1 MADIIENRDFDPN
14 IPFFPNRNI
23 ISYKVHNNSDS
34 KPKNQDENDVVI
46 SKHLVSNNF
55 IADGSNVKLKM
66 KFTNNTFPEVMNFYE
81 NLVLTSAW
89 DVRENADYETLLL
102 TRSHLFYNTIKYK
115 WKSNSVFND
124 FLNKINEKKDD
135 DLETTKIKNKKIES
149 KNNTSNPLRL
159 FSDAF
164 NHSIEEKYIDVA
176 YDFKPEENTN
186 NEEHG
191 IFVNFEK
198 NLFRNGSRRFS
209 ENHFAI
215 SKINLISHDIK
226 INNTAN
232 SVSIVTGDGEDDE
245 DKIVLSVVNSGIM
258 NDIIEKPIQNILNS
272 IGEEIT
278 KDNFLIQ
285 GDYMATQLIKELELT
300 YQGTI
305 TILYNKDIQIGDLIT
320 LIDETASL
328 QGIFKIMSFEHI
340 LDTRGLIT
348 ILKVCASF
356 EIRDPVVDTYS
367 NDISYK
373 LMESFKENIA
383 GGLDESD
390 SYIVNKVF
398 AYYMKYIT
406 HSEKYTNFRYVFF
419 EDGKGTSNIG
429 DIATER
435 SRLTFTPS
443 IIPIRF
449 YPMLKKGIIQIP
461 DNLEKAFGYQNAYYQ
476 EGIFK
481 YFSNFFSIKI
491 RNALKSFGKTMVKA
505 IVFLAD
511 TIAETLSFGLSNLL
525 KSFFGVTQKHSD
537 EGIIG
542 EIDVDRNEFKTTP
555 YSPYGS
561 ITSNN
566 LGRKFNFTL
575 AFFNTQLQST
585 DNLNNNFPIK
595 DKDKAIKNL
604 SFKEKTVK
612 NYITETFDM
621 TLMVE
626 IYDGFNKEVNGT
638 KLISDYTYK
647 NYIKNIE
654 PENSNSEVLGPLF
667 TNHHGSEYGV
677 IFSKNKNS
685 TSKLHKSGVIEKVVI
700 SKDNNGNLKTEPR
713 ERYFV
718 ETIIDISE
726 LNMPVSELHI
736 FWFHNFYG
744 ASDYDVDDISVRR
757 KFISNILKVMQ
768 QRLNENKGNV
778 ATILMGDCNLQLF
791 NFGEKGVKKHIGDS
805 VLNNYYYVLPEAYK
819 ESLYVKLSEATT
831 INTKGEL
838 KNAFDNIVVS
848 KNLIEG
854 EMSDYFYASIY
865 NYPVENKRIVSDHI
879 PIYIGFKR

>member
-1 MADIIENRDFDPN
+1 MADIVENRDFDPN

-34 KPKNQDENDVVI
+34 KPENQNEDDVVI

-55 IADGSNVKLKM
+55 VADGSNVKLKM

-102 TRSHLFYNTIKYK
+102 ARSHLFYNTIKYK
-115 WKSNSVFND
+115 WKNNSVFND
-124 FLNKINEKKDD
+124 FLNKINEKKDN
-135 DLETTKIKNKKIES
+135 DLETTEIKNKKIES

-159 FSDAF
+159 FGDAF

-176 YDFKPEENTN
+176 YDFKPEENKN
-186 NEEHG
+186 NEEQG
-191 IFVNFEK
+191 IFDNFEK
-198 NLFRNGSRRFS
+198 NLFRNGSRKFS

-226 INNTAN
+226 INNTPN

-245 DKIVLSVVNSGIM
+245 DKIVLSVVNSGVM
-258 NDIIEKPIQNILNS
+258 NDIVEKPISNVLNS

-278 KDNFLIQ
+278 ENNFLIQ
-285 GDYMATQLIKELELT
+285 ADYMATQLIKELELT

-320 LIDETASL
+320 LIDETSSL

-373 LMESFKENIA
+373 LMESFKENVA
-383 GGLDESD
+383 VGFDESD

-419 EDGKGTSNIG
+419 ENEKGTSDIG

-449 YPMLKKGIIQIP
+449 YPMLKKGIMQIP

-491 RNALKSFGKTMVKA
+491 RNVLRSFGKTMIKA
-505 IVFLAD
+505 VVFLAD

-525 KSFFGVTQKHSD
+525 KPFFGVTQKHSD

-542 EIDVDRNEFKTTP
+542 EIDVDKNEFKTTP

-566 LGRKFNFTL
+566 LGRKFDFTV

-595 DKDKAIKNL
+595 DKDKATKNL
-604 SFKEKTVK
+604 LFKEKTVK
-612 NYITETFDM
+612 NYITETFDI

-638 KLISDYTYK
+638 KLIPSYTYK
-647 NYIKNIE
+647 DYIKNIE
-654 PENSNSEVLGPLF
+654 PENNSNNILGPLF
-667 TNHHGSEYGV
+667 TNHHGSEFGV
-677 IFSKNKNS
+677 VFSKNKNS
-685 TSKLHKSGVIEKVVI
+685 TSKLHKSGVVEKVVI
-700 SKDNNGNLKTEPR
+700 SKDNNGNLKTELR
-713 ERYFV
+713 ERNFV

-726 LNMPVSELHI
+726 LNMPISKLHI

-744 ASDYDVDDISVRR
+744 ASDYDVDDISIRR

-791 NFGEKGVKKHIGDS
+791 NFGEKGIKKHIGDS

-819 ESLYVKLSEATT
+819 KSLYVKLSEATT
-831 INTKGEL
+831 IDTKGEL

-854 EMSDYFYASIY
+854 EMSNYFYTSIY
-865 NYPVENKRIVSDHI
+865 NYPVENKRMVSDHI

>member
-34 KPKNQDENDVVI
+34 KPENQNEDDVVI

-55 IADGSNVKLKM
+55 VADGSNVKLKM

-102 TRSHLFYNTIKYK
+102 ARSHLFYNTIKYK
-115 WKSNSVFND
+115 WKNNSVFND
-124 FLNKINEKKDD
+124 FLNKINEKKDN
-135 DLETTKIKNKKIES
+135 DLETTEIKNKKIES

-164 NHSIEEKYIDVA
+164 NHSIQEKYIDVA
-176 YDFKPEENTN
+176 YDFKPEENKN
-186 NEEHG
+186 NEEQG
-191 IFVNFEK
+191 IFDNFEK
-198 NLFRNGSRRFS
+198 NLFRNGSRKFS

-226 INNTAN
+226 INNTPN
-232 SVSIVTGDGEDDE
+232 SVSIVTGNGEDDE
-245 DKIVLSVVNSGIM
+245 DKIVLSVVNSGVM
-258 NDIIEKPIQNILNS
+258 NDIVEKPISNVLNS

-278 KDNFLIQ
+278 ENNFLIQ
-285 GDYMATQLIKELELT
+285 ADYMATQLIKELELT

-373 LMESFKENIA
+373 LMESFKENVA
-383 GGLDESD
+383 VGFDESD

-419 EDGKGTSNIG
+419 ENEKGTSEIG
-429 DIATER
+429 DITTER

-449 YPMLKKGIIQIP
+449 YPMLKKGIMQIP

-491 RNALKSFGKTMVKA
+491 RNTLKSFGKTMVKA

-525 KSFFGVTQKHSD
+525 KPFFGVTQKHSD

-542 EIDVDRNEFKTTP
+542 EIDVDKNEFKTTP
-555 YSPYGS
+555 YSPYGN

-566 LGRKFNFTL
+566 LGRKFDFIV

-585 DNLNNNFPIK
+585 DNLNNNFVIK

-604 SFKEKTVK
+604 IFKEKSVK
-612 NYITETFDM
+612 NYITETFDI

-638 KLISDYTYK
+638 KLIPNYTYK
-647 NYIKNIE
+647 DYIKNIE
-654 PENSNSEVLGPLF
+654 PENNSSNILGPLF
-667 TNHHGSEYGV
+667 TNHHGSEFGV
-677 IFSKNKNS
+677 VFSKNKNS
-685 TSKLHKSGVIEKVVI
+685 TSKLHKSGVVEKVVI
-700 SKDNNGNLKTEPR
+700 SKDNDGNLKTELR
-713 ERYFV
+713 ERNFV

-726 LNMPVSELHI
+726 LNMPISKLHI

-744 ASDYDVDDISVRR
+744 ASDYDVDDISIRR

-768 QRLNENKGNV
+768 QRLNENKVNV

-819 ESLYVKLSEATT
+819 KSLYVKLSEATT
-831 INTKGEL
+831 IDTKGEL

-854 EMSDYFYASIY
+854 EMANYFYTSIY
-865 NYPVENKRIVSDHI
+865 NYPVENKRMVSDHI
-879 PIYIGFKR
+879 PVYIGFKR

>member
-34 KPKNQDENDVVI
+34 KPENQNEDDVVI

-55 IADGSNVKLKM
+55 VADGSNVKLKM

-102 TRSHLFYNTIKYK
+102 ARSHLFYNTIKYK
-115 WKSNSVFND
+115 WKNNSVFND
-124 FLNKINEKKDD
+124 FLNKINEKKDN
-135 DLETTKIKNKKIES
+135 DLETTEIKNKKIES

-164 NHSIEEKYIDVA
+164 NHSIQEKYIDVA
-176 YDFKPEENTN
+176 YDFKPEENKN
-186 NEEHG
+186 NEEQG
-191 IFVNFEK
+191 IFDNFEK
-198 NLFRNGSRRFS
+198 NLFRNGSRKFS

-226 INNTAN
+226 INNTPN

-245 DKIVLSVVNSGIM
+245 DKIILSIVNSGVM
-258 NDIIEKPIQNILNS
+258 NDIVEKPISNVLNS

-278 KDNFLIQ
+278 ENNFLIQ
-285 GDYMATQLIKELELT
+285 ADYMATQLIKELELT

-373 LMESFKENIA
+373 LMESFKENVA
-383 GGLDESD
+383 VGFDESD

-419 EDGKGTSNIG
+419 ENEKGTSDIG

-449 YPMLKKGIIQIP
+449 YPMLKKGIMQIP

-491 RNALKSFGKTMVKA
+491 RNTLKSFGKTMVKA

-525 KSFFGVTQKHSD
+525 KPFFGVTQKHSD

-542 EIDVDRNEFKTTP
+542 EIDVDKNEFKTTP
-555 YSPYGS
+555 YSPYGN

-566 LGRKFNFTL
+566 LGRKFDFTV

-585 DNLNNNFPIK
+585 DNLNNNFVIK
-595 DKDKAIKNL
+595 DKNKAIKNL
-604 SFKEKTVK
+604 IFKEKSVK
-612 NYITETFDM
+612 NYITETFDI

-638 KLISDYTYK
+638 KLIPNYTYK
-647 NYIKNIE
+647 DYIKNIE
-654 PENSNSEVLGPLF
+654 LENNSSNILGPLF
-667 TNHHGSEYGV
+667 TNHHGSEFGV
-677 IFSKNKNS
+677 VFSKNKNS
-685 TSKLHKSGVIEKVVI
+685 TSKLHKSGVVEKVVI
-700 SKDNNGNLKTEPR
+700 SKDSNGNLKTELR
-713 ERYFV
+713 ERNFV

-726 LNMPVSELHI
+726 LNMPISKLHI

-744 ASDYDVDDISVRR
+744 ASDYDVDDISIRR

-819 ESLYVKLSEATT
+819 KSLYVKLSEATT
-831 INTKGEL
+831 IDTKGEL

-854 EMSDYFYASIY
+854 EMSNYFYTSIY
-865 NYPVENKRIVSDHI
+865 NYPVENKRMVSDHI

>member
-34 KPKNQDENDVVI
+34 KPENQNEDDVVI

-55 IADGSNVKLKM
+55 VADGSNVKLKM

-102 TRSHLFYNTIKYK
+102 ARSHLFYNTIKYK
-115 WKSNSVFND
+115 WKNNSVFND
-124 FLNKINEKKDD
+124 FLNKINEKKDN
-135 DLETTKIKNKKIES
+135 DLETTEIKNKKIES

-164 NHSIEEKYIDVA
+164 NHSIQEKYIDVA
-176 YDFKPEENTN
+176 YDFKPEENKN
-186 NEEHG
+186 NEEQG
-191 IFVNFEK
+191 IFDNFEK
-198 NLFRNGSRRFS
+198 NLFRNGSRKFS

-226 INNTAN
+226 INNTPN
-232 SVSIVTGDGEDDE
+232 SVSIVTGNGEDDE
-245 DKIVLSVVNSGIM
+245 DKIVLSVVNSGVM
-258 NDIIEKPIQNILNS
+258 NDIVEKPISNVLNS

-278 KDNFLIQ
+278 ENNFLIQ
-285 GDYMATQLIKELELT
+285 ADYMATQLIKELELT

-305 TILYNKDIQIGDLIT
+305 TILYNKDIQMGDLIT

-356 EIRDPVVDTYS
+356 EIRDPVINTYS

-373 LMESFKENIA
+373 LMESFKENVA
-383 GGLDESD
+383 VGFDESD
-390 SYIVNKVF
+390 S
-398 AYYMKYIT
+398 YYMKYIT

-419 EDGKGTSNIG
+419 ENEKGTSEIG

-449 YPMLKKGIIQIP
+449 YPMLKKGIMQIP

-491 RNALKSFGKTMVKA
+491 RNTLKSFGKTMVKA

-511 TIAETLSFGLSNLL
+511 TVAETLSFGLSNLL
-525 KSFFGVTQKHSD
+525 KPFFGVTQKHSD

-542 EIDVDRNEFKTTP
+542 EIDVDNEFKTTP
-555 YSPYGS
+555 YSPYGN

-566 LGRKFNFTL
+566 LGRKFDFTV

-585 DNLNNNFPIK
+585 DNLNNNFVIK

-604 SFKEKTVK
+604 IFKEKSVK
-612 NYITETFDM
+612 NYITETFDI

-626 IYDGFNKEVNGT
+626 IYDGFNKEVNGA
-638 KLISDYTYK
+638 KLIPNYTYK
-647 NYIKNIE
+647 DYIKNIE
-654 PENSNSEVLGPLF
+654 PENNSSNILDPLF
-667 TNHHGSEYGV
+667 TNHHGSEFGV
-677 IFSKNKNS
+677 VFSKNKNS
-685 TSKLHKSGVIEKVVI
+685 TSKLHKSGVVEKVVI
-700 SKDNNGNLKTEPR
+700 SKDSDGNLKTELR
-713 ERYFV
+713 ERNFV

-726 LNMPVSELHI
+726 LNMPISKLHI

-744 ASDYDVDDISVRR
+744 ASDYDVDDISIRR

-819 ESLYVKLSEATT
+819 KSLYVKLSEATT
-831 INTKGEL
+831 IDTKGEL

-854 EMSDYFYASIY
+854 EMANYFYTSIY
-865 NYPVENKRIVSDHI
+865 NYPVENKRMVSDHI
-879 PIYIGFKR
+879 PVYIGFKR

>member
-34 KPKNQDENDVVI
+34 KPENQNEDDVVI

-55 IADGSNVKLKM
+55 VADGSNVKLKM

-102 TRSHLFYNTIKYK
+102 ARSHLFYNTIKYK
-115 WKSNSVFND
+115 WKNNLVFND
-124 FLNKINEKKDD
+124 FLNKINEKKDN
-135 DLETTKIKNKKIES
+135 DLETTEIKNKKIES

-164 NHSIEEKYIDVA
+164 NHSIQEKYIDVA
-176 YDFKPEENTN
+176 YDFKPEENKN
-186 NEEHG
+186 NEEQG
-191 IFVNFEK
+191 IFDNFEK
-198 NLFRNGSRRFS
+198 NLFRNGSRKFS

-226 INNTAN
+226 INNTPN
-232 SVSIVTGDGEDDE
+232 SVSIVTGNGEDDE
-245 DKIVLSVVNSGIM
+245 DKIVLSVVNSGVM
-258 NDIIEKPIQNILNS
+258 NDIVEKPISNVLNS

-278 KDNFLIQ
+278 ENNFLIQ
-285 GDYMATQLIKELELT
+285 ADYMATQLIKELELT

-305 TILYNKDIQIGDLIT
+305 TILYNKDIQMGDLIT

-356 EIRDPVVDTYS
+356 EIRDPVINTYS

-373 LMESFKENIA
+373 LMESFKENVA
-383 GGLDESD
+383 VGFDESD

-419 EDGKGTSNIG
+419 ENEKGTSEIG

-449 YPMLKKGIIQIP
+449 YPMLKKGIMQIP

-491 RNALKSFGKTMVKA
+491 RNTLKSFGKTMVKA

-511 TIAETLSFGLSNLL
+511 TVAETLSFGLSNLL
-525 KSFFGVTQKHSD
+525 KPFFGVTQKHSD

-542 EIDVDRNEFKTTP
+542 EIDVDKNEFKTTP
-555 YSPYGS
+555 YSPYGN

-566 LGRKFNFTL
+566 LGRKFDFTV

-585 DNLNNNFPIK
+585 DNLNNNFVIK

-604 SFKEKTVK
+604 IFKEKSVK
-612 NYITETFDM
+612 NYITETFDI

-638 KLISDYTYK
+638 KLIPNYTYK
-647 NYIKNIE
+647 DYIKNIE
-654 PENSNSEVLGPLF
+654 PENNSSNILGPLF
-667 TNHHGSEYGV
+667 TNHHGSEFGV
-677 IFSKNKNS
+677 VFSKNKNS
-685 TSKLHKSGVIEKVVI
+685 TSKLHKSGVVEKVVI
-700 SKDNNGNLKTEPR
+700 SKDSNGNLKTELR
-713 ERYFV
+713 ERNFV

-726 LNMPVSELHI
+726 LNMPISKLHI

-744 ASDYDVDDISVRR
+744 ASDYDVDDISIRR

-819 ESLYVKLSEATT
+819 KSLYVKLSEATT
-831 INTKGEL
+831 IDTKGEL

-854 EMSDYFYASIY
+854 EMANYFYTSIY
-865 NYPVENKRIVSDHI
+865 NYPVENKRMVSDHI
-879 PIYIGFKR
+879 PVYIGFKR

>member
-34 KPKNQDENDVVI
+34 KPENQNEDDVVI

-55 IADGSNVKLKM
+55 VADGSNVKLKM
-66 KFTNNTFPEVMNFYE
+66 KFTNNTFPEIMNFYE

-102 TRSHLFYNTIKYK
+102 SRSHLFYNTIKYK
-115 WKSNSVFND
+115 WKNNSVFND
-124 FLNKINEKKDD
+124 FLNKINEKKDN
-135 DLETTKIKNKKIES
+135 DLETTEIKNKKIES

-164 NHSIEEKYIDVA
+164 NHSIQEKYIDVA
-176 YDFKPEENTN
+176 YDFKPEENKN
-186 NEEHG
+186 NEEQG
-191 IFVNFEK
+191 IFDNFEK
-198 NLFRNGSRRFS
+198 NLFRNGSRKFS

-226 INNTAN
+226 INNTPN

-258 NDIIEKPIQNILNS
+258 NDIVEKPISNVLNS

-278 KDNFLIQ
+278 ENNFLIQ
-285 GDYMATQLIKELELT
+285 ADYMATQLIKELELT

-305 TILYNKDIQIGDLIT
+305 TILYNKDIQICDLIT

-373 LMESFKENIA
+373 LMESFKENVA
-383 GGLDESD
+383 VGFDESD

-398 AYYMKYIT
+398 AYYMKYVT

-419 EDGKGTSNIG
+419 ENEKGTSDIG

-449 YPMLKKGIIQIP
+449 YPMLKKGIMQIP

-491 RNALKSFGKTMVKA
+491 RNTLKSFGKTMVKA

-525 KSFFGVTQKHSD
+525 KPFFGVTQKHSD

-542 EIDVDRNEFKTTP
+542 EIDVDKNEFKTTP
-555 YSPYGS
+555 YSPYGN

-566 LGRKFNFTL
+566 LGRKFDFTV

-585 DNLNNNFPIK
+585 DNLNNNFVIK
-595 DKDKAIKNL
+595 DKNKAIKNL
-604 SFKEKTVK
+604 IFKEKSVK
-612 NYITETFDM
+612 NYIIETFDI

-638 KLISDYTYK
+638 KLIPNYTYK
-647 NYIKNIE
+647 DYIKNIE
-654 PENSNSEVLGPLF
+654 PENNSSNILGPLF
-667 TNHHGSEYGV
+667 TNHHGSEFGV
-677 IFSKNKNS
+677 VFSKNKNS
-685 TSKLHKSGVIEKVVI
+685 TSKLHKSGVVEKVVI
-700 SKDNNGNLKTEPR
+700 SKDNDGNLKTELR
-713 ERYFV
+713 ERNFV

-726 LNMPVSELHI
+726 LNMPISKLHI

-744 ASDYDVDDISVRR
+744 ASDYDVDDISIRR

-819 ESLYVKLSEATT
+819 KSLYVKLSEATT
-831 INTKGEL
+831 IDTKGEL

-854 EMSDYFYASIY
+854 EMANYFYTSIY
-865 NYPVENKRIVSDHI
+865 NYPVENKRMVSDHI
-879 PIYIGFKR
+879 PVYIGFKR

>member
-46 SKHLVSNNF
+46 SKHLVSNDF

-258 NDIIEKPIQNILNS
+258 NDIIEKQIQNILNS

-406 HSEKYTNFRYVFF
+406 HSEK
-419 EDGKGTSNIG
+419 
-429 DIATER
+429 
-435 SRLTFTPS
+435 
-443 IIPIRF
+443 
-449 YPMLKKGIIQIP
+449 
-461 DNLEKAFGYQNAYYQ
+461 
-476 EGIFK
+476 
-481 YFSNFFSIKI
+481 
-491 RNALKSFGKTMVKA
+491 
-505 IVFLAD
+505 
-511 TIAETLSFGLSNLL
+511 
-525 KSFFGVTQKHSD
+525 
-537 EGIIG
+537 
-542 EIDVDRNEFKTTP
+542 
-555 YSPYGS
+555 
-561 ITSNN
+561 
-566 LGRKFNFTL
+566 
-575 AFFNTQLQST
+575 
-585 DNLNNNFPIK
+585 
-595 DKDKAIKNL
+595 
-604 SFKEKTVK
+604 
-612 NYITETFDM
+612 
-621 TLMVE
+621 
-626 IYDGFNKEVNGT
+626 
-638 KLISDYTYK
+638 
-647 NYIKNIE
+647 
-654 PENSNSEVLGPLF
+654 
-667 TNHHGSEYGV
+667 
-677 IFSKNKNS
+677 
-685 TSKLHKSGVIEKVVI
+685 
-700 SKDNNGNLKTEPR
+700 
-713 ERYFV
+713 
-718 ETIIDISE
+718 
-726 LNMPVSELHI
+726 
-736 FWFHNFYG
+736 
-744 ASDYDVDDISVRR
+744 
-757 KFISNILKVMQ
+757 
-768 QRLNENKGNV
+768 
-778 ATILMGDCNLQLF
+778 
-791 NFGEKGVKKHIGDS
+791 
-805 VLNNYYYVLPEAYK
+805 
-819 ESLYVKLSEATT
+819 
-831 INTKGEL
+831 
-838 KNAFDNIVVS
+838 
-848 KNLIEG
+848 
-854 EMSDYFYASIY
+854 
-865 NYPVENKRIVSDHI
+865 
-879 PIYIGFKR
+879 

>member
-34 KPKNQDENDVVI
+34 KPENQNEDDVVI

-55 IADGSNVKLKM
+55 VADGSNVKLKM

-102 TRSHLFYNTIKYK
+102 ARSHLFYNTIKYK
-115 WKSNSVFND
+115 WKNNLVFND
-124 FLNKINEKKDD
+124 FLNKINEKKDN
-135 DLETTKIKNKKIES
+135 DLETTEIKNKKIES

-164 NHSIEEKYIDVA
+164 NHSIQEKYIDVA
-176 YDFKPEENTN
+176 YDFKPEENKN
-186 NEEHG
+186 NEEQG
-191 IFVNFEK
+191 IFDNFEK
-198 NLFRNGSRRFS
+198 NLFRNGSRKFS

-226 INNTAN
+226 INNTPN
-232 SVSIVTGDGEDDE
+232 SVSIVTGNGEDDE
-245 DKIVLSVVNSGIM
+245 DKIVLSVVNSGVM
-258 NDIIEKPIQNILNS
+258 NDIVEKPISNVLNS

-278 KDNFLIQ
+278 ENNFLIQ
-285 GDYMATQLIKELELT
+285 ADYMATQLIKELELT

-305 TILYNKDIQIGDLIT
+305 TILYNKDIQMGDLIT

-356 EIRDPVVDTYS
+356 EIRDPVINTYS

-373 LMESFKENIA
+373 LMESFKENVA
-383 GGLDESD
+383 VGFDESD

-419 EDGKGTSNIG
+419 ENEKGTSEIG

-449 YPMLKKGIIQIP
+449 YPMLKKGIMQIP

-491 RNALKSFGKTMVKA
+491 KNTLKSFGKTMVKA

-511 TIAETLSFGLSNLL
+511 TVAETLSFGLSNLL
-525 KSFFGVTQKHSD
+525 KPFFGVTQKHSD

-542 EIDVDRNEFKTTP
+542 EIDVDKNEFKTTP
-555 YSPYGS
+555 YSPYGN

-566 LGRKFNFTL
+566 LGRKFDFTV

-585 DNLNNNFPIK
+585 DNLNNNFVIK

-604 SFKEKTVK
+604 IFKEKSVK
-612 NYITETFDM
+612 NYITETFDI

-638 KLISDYTYK
+638 KLIPNYTYK
-647 NYIKNIE
+647 DYIKNIE
-654 PENSNSEVLGPLF
+654 PENNSSNILGPLF
-667 TNHHGSEYGV
+667 TNHHGSEFGV
-677 IFSKNKNS
+677 VFSKNKNS
-685 TSKLHKSGVIEKVVI
+685 TSKLHKSGVVEKVVI
-700 SKDNNGNLKTEPR
+700 SKDSNGNLKTELR
-713 ERYFV
+713 ERNFV

-726 LNMPVSELHI
+726 LNMPISKLHI

-744 ASDYDVDDISVRR
+744 ASDYDVDDISIRR

-819 ESLYVKLSEATT
+819 KSLYVKLSEATT
-831 INTKGEL
+831 IDTKGEL

-854 EMSDYFYASIY
+854 EMANYFYTSIY
-865 NYPVENKRIVSDHI
+865 NYPVENKRMVSDHI
-879 PIYIGFKR
+879 PVYIGFKR